1 MKADRKRKKS
11 KKSIRLKK
19 LKARAEVSRD
29 FGSDNIF
36 SVWESRIE
44 KYALKLN
51 EDFKVFFASNIPA
64 DFWGIKSNQRLKL
77 LTKERVVRKLIGIA
91 TKELGVVGFGYVGNE
106 YFFKNE
112 HYVQFDGV
120 GCLNNV
126 RSAAY
131 KIQSKIKI
139 VLQSADNICRY
150 AAEMKQIKASLAN
163 QRKLYTD
170 ECQSQCDIMLQV
182 NITRRF
188 HISKWIT
195 PELKLQGPHKL
206 LYGYR

>member
-51 EDFKVFFASNIPA
+51 EDFKIFFASNIPA

-120 GCLNNV
+120 GCLNNYIPYSFFTAHV
-126 RSAAY
+126 KDYAIEVKNSEECLTNRSALHPNCM
-131 KIQSKIKI
+131 SKK
-139 VLQSADNICRY
+139 
-150 AAEMKQIKASLAN
+150 
-163 QRKLYTD
+163 RK
-170 ECQSQCDIMLQV
+170 
-182 NITRRF
+182 N
-188 HISKWIT
+188 SK
-195 PELKLQGPHKL
+195 
-206 LYGYR
+206 